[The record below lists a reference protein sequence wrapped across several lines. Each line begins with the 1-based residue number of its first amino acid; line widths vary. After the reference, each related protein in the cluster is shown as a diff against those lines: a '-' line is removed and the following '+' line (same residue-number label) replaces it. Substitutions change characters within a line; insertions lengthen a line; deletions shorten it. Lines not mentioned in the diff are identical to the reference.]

1 MVSFCDL
8 GFRAES
14 VNPHKCSNMRS
25 RRTKREGAA
34 AVEAAICLPLLVAI
48 WLLTVETNQLIS
60 LKQQA
65 QILSS
70 MGATQVVSSLDDTEL
85 IEERL
90 VAMAESMGLQDFEI
104 RIQRVDDEI
113 VQTEVA
119 IDFSAN
125 SSTNSLLG
133 TDSVT
138 SSSYSFR
145 EDIGL

>member
-1 MVSFCDL
+1 M
-8 GFRAES
+8 
-14 VNPHKCSNMRS
+14 
-25 RRTKREGAA
+25 
-34 AVEAAICLPLLVAI
+34 EAAICLPLLVAI